1 MLFRQG
7 VQHCFLERPTLLQ
20 AGYWPL
26 EAPRPHVTGGASLGV
41 LNCAL
46 ADAQLSSLVPR
57 RPGQD
62 KEEMAEKATAPTSSL
77 RDTQPQHTHSL
88 NCWDPRTV
96 GSGVVHPVLG
106 LPADHRCLHI
116 EGNLWMGVP
125 LNPVLLH
132 MGTGN

>member
-7 VQHCFLERPTLLQ
+7 IQHCFLERPTLLQ

-77 RDTQPQHTHSL
+77 STHTALTAGTQGL
-88 NCWDPRTV
+88 W
-96 GSGVVHPVLG
+96 GVELSTLYWG
-106 LPADHRCLHI
+106 F
-116 EGNLWMGVP
+116 
-125 LNPVLLH
+125 LL
-132 MGTGN
+132 TIDVCT